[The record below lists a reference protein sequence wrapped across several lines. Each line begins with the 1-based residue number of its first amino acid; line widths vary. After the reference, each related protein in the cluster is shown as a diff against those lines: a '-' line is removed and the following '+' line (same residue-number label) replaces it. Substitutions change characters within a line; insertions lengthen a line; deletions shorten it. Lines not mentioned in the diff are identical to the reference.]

1 MSWSFKRKQKTKNEK
16 KKIWIIVK
24 ILSVG
29 LSVVKILHRKIVV
42 LSKLWLWWAQ
52 ENGDEWSKKN
62 RQYCSFWW
70 ISTCLLDGR
79 PKTAKPGDYGICIVA
94 NVWSPGVRTNLEHH
108 DHEALSHER
117 TTTLMRFGSVVAKS
131 ADLSRTLETIA
142 MPLGMQLKDPFVHKR
157 GRFQESEMP
166 ARDVMLLLLY
176 SKL

>member
-1 MSWSFKRKQKTKNEK
+1 MDNCKDIISGTFRRQDPTQENSHSFKTLVSTRIWWRMKQKKQTVLL
-16 KKIWIIVK
+16 ILMLQGWI
-24 ILSVG
+24 L
-29 LSVVKILHRKIVV
+29 
-42 LSKLWLWWAQ
+42 
-52 ENGDEWSKKN
+52 
-62 RQYCSFWW
+62 
-70 ISTCLLDGR
+70 TCLLDWR

-94 NVWSPGVRTNLEHH
+94 NVWSPGVQTNLEHH

-166 ARDVMLLLLY
+166 ARDIILLLLY

>member
-1 MSWSFKRKQKTKNEK
+1 MKKN
-16 KKIWIIVK
+16 IT

-29 LSVVKILHRKIVV
+29 LSVVKIQHRKIVV

-52 ENGDEWSKKN
+52 EMVMNAAKKN
-62 RQYCSFWW
+62 KKKTDSIAHSDAARMDIDMSVIDW
-70 ISTCLLDGR
+70 R

-131 ADLSRTLETIA
+131 ADLSQTLGTIA
-142 MPLGMQLKDPFVHKR
+142 MPLGMQLRDPFVHKW
-157 GRFQESEMP
+157 GRFQESDMP
-166 ARDVMLLLLY
+166 ACDAMLLLLY